1 MSAYREIK
9 TEFRNAASL
18 RKALEELGIVC
29 DTTSDTKANIYPLFG
44 YQGDQR
50 PETVNIRIRRHWVN
64 QNWSGGSSNDI
75 GFAWDGKQYVA
86 IVSEYD
92 RGLPKVQAGLD
103 QLRQRYA
110 VIELRRQAKSRGYNV
125 TEQYQEDGSIRLQL
139 VRR

>member
-18 RKALEELGIVC
+18 HKALEDLGIVYEAAE
-29 DTTSDTKANIYPLFG
+29 DVKQNSLALFG
-44 YQGDQR
+44 YQGDKR
-50 PETVNIRIRRHWVN
+50 PEHVNIRIRRHWVN

-125 TEQYQEDGSIRLQL
+125 TEQYQEDGSVRLQL